1 MIPEYKLCHGAV
13 LAEIVH
19 DLDKPVMIDELVE
32 DGRLSSYILN
42 DRIGLRVKHSTQ
54 RLSPWPFTF
63 TNSNMLELLDLRDR
77 CDNVYI
83 VFVGSHLGMVC
94 LTIEEMLEI
103 GDPGGSG
110 QLWIRIERS
119 RGKWFSV
126 FGAKGKLTSKKPN
139 GLNCMLEALQNSQ
152 GPEIV
157 QAPSPSR
164 TSKPSRFSSVWR
176 AMFQ

>member
-1 MIPEYKLCHGAV
+1 MIAEYKLCHGAV

-19 DLDKPVMIDELVE
+19 CLRRPVMIDELEE

-42 DRIGLRVKHSTQ
+42 DRFGLQIKHSTQ

-63 TNSNMLELLDLRDR
+63 TNANMLELLDLRDR
-77 CDNVYI
+77 CAEVYV

-110 QLWIRIERS
+110 QLWIRIGRS

-126 FGAKGKLTSKKPN
+126 FGARGQLASKKPN
-139 GLNCMLEALQNSQ
+139 GLNCLRERLEAGSILEVVQKLTPSQ
-152 GPEIV
+152 
-157 QAPSPSR
+157 
-164 TSKPSRFSSVWR
+164 TSKQSRFSSVWR

>member
-1 MIPEYKLCHGAV
+1 MIPDYKLCHGAV

-19 DLDKPVMIDELVE
+19 CLDRPVMIDELKE

-42 DRIGLRVKHSTQ
+42 ERIGLQIKHSSH

-77 CDNVYI
+77 CDEVYV

-94 LTIEEMLEI
+94 LTIEEMLEV
-103 GDPGGSG
+103 GDPGDSG
-110 QLWIRIERS
+110 QLWIRIVRS

-126 FGAKGKLTSKKPN
+126 FGAKGQLSCKKPN
-139 GLNCMLEALQNSQ
+139 GLNGLLAKLGAGPIPCANSDVMPLQ
-152 GPEIV
+152 
-157 QAPSPSR
+157 
-164 TSKPSRFSSVWR
+164 TSKQSRFSSVWR

>member
-1 MIPEYKLCHGAV
+1 MIAEYKLCHGAV

-19 DLDKPVMIDELVE
+19 CLDRPIMIDELVE
-32 DGRLSSYILN
+32 EGRLSSYILN
-42 DRIGLRVKHSTQ
+42 DKFGLKIKHSTH
-54 RLSPWPFTF
+54 RLSPWSFTF
-63 TNSNMLELLDLRDR
+63 TNANMLEILDLRDR
-77 CDNVYI
+77 CDEVYV

-110 QLWIRIERS
+110 QLWIRIDRS

-126 FGAKGKLTSKKPN
+126 FGAKGQLTSKKPN
-139 GLNCMLEALQNSQ
+139 GLNGLIATLEA
-152 GPEIV
+152 GPAPEIV
-157 QAPSPSR
+157 QKSNPLQ
-164 TSKPSRFSSVWR
+164 TSKQSRFSSVWR